1 MADSDAGTTA
11 HSCRWPGGHVVSM
24 GGRVRV
30 LAYLRHV
37 GQVTLVD
44 CIDDADD
51 EFALPGSFH
60 WQMRN
65 AVEFETPVPV
75 KGSLSLWLPPPA
87 VLRRCRRQLVL
98 AIA

>member
-1 MADSDAGTTA
+1 
-11 HSCRWPGGHVVSM
+11 M